1 MPWGCGEMRDDTP
14 DVIVILD
21 NARLEEIERLRS
33 DNAKLR
39 AACEALLAIKLF
51 TKYKDDCS
59 CAWCLAARALEET
72 K

>member
-1 MPWGCGEMRDDTP
+1 MRDDTP

-39 AACEALLAIKLF
+39 AALEEVMTWINNWDPEFC
-51 TKYKDDCS
+51 DDDEWDDTQRKVS
-59 CAWCLAARALEET
+59 AALEET